1 MKILIKPIGNQK
13 NYLVTIAIGKK
24 YYNNWYKYCFPSW
37 NLYCKKNKLV
47 LIVIDEYLINVNH
60 INFKKA
66 TWHKWLIG
74 SKLQDLNIKADNISF
89 IASKSIADASK
100 NVQLAISKLILTEY
114 SNLEKSNNVKS
125 GKDTVR
131 SLKKIIIGKNNL

>member
-1 MKILIKPIGNQK
+1 MNS
-13 NYLVTIAIGKK
+13 
-24 YYNNWYKYCFPSW
+24 YNNKLSEI
-37 NLYCKKNKLV
+37 KKSRKKQVNKLTRMLNLLV
-47 LIVIDEYLINVNH
+47 ETEWEMVDI
-60 INFKKA
+60 A
-66 TWHKWLIG
+66 
-74 SKLQDLNIKADNISF
+74 NIKDDNISF

-131 SLKKIIIGKNNL
+131 SLKKIIIEK

>member
-1 MKILIKPIGNQK
+1 MNS
-13 NYLVTIAIGKK
+13 
-24 YYNNWYKYCFPSW
+24 YNNKLSEI
-37 NLYCKKNKLV
+37 KKCRKKQVKKLTKMLSLLV
-47 LIVIDEYLINVNH
+47 ETEWEMVDIA
-60 INFKKA
+60 K
-66 TWHKWLIG
+66 
-74 SKLQDLNIKADNISF
+74 IKDDNISF

-131 SLKKIIIGKNNL
+131 SLKKIIIEK